1 MAVITVSRRHALLV
15 SCQSDQILKPAPFV
29 FLPLPTSFPNIP
41 TLSLSL
47 FSLPFNPVSFT
58 SSFSPLPLSSS
69 LPSTFS
75 FLYPLSF
82 TPTPLLSS
90 SLFSLLS
97 FYYPSFLSS
106 PSLSLR
112 LPACFNAYILTILR
126 ANLSFYSSST
136 FLKYT
141 CLTSWLLQDFSQNLS
156 TKLYTCTCLSALA

>member
-15 SCQSDQILKPAPFV
+15 SCQSDQILKPSPFV

-41 TLSLSL
+41 TLSL
-47 FSLPFNPVSFT
+47 FSLPSNPVSFT
-58 SSFSPLPLSSS
+58 SSFSPLPLPSS
-69 LPSTFS
+69 LPSTLS

-126 ANLSFYSSST
+126 VNLSFYSSST
-136 FLKYT
+136 FLKST
-141 CLTSWLLQDFSQNLS
+141 CLTS
-156 TKLYTCTCLSALA
+156 